1 MQKTM
6 PSAPAGGIFLSAFV
20 YIYDMKTKK
29 LIADTCILT
38 SVSLLMR
45 GVGLMFSS
53 YLSRRIGAEG
63 LGLLEQILSVCG
75 FAVSLAASG
84 IKLTTVR
91 LTVSAA
97 SRGMSTSR
105 TVRMCFLYALAPAT
119 LAMMALV
126 LLSPTAARIIGHP
139 DAQKCFLLYAPALP
153 FISVSCV
160 LSGYF
165 TAARKA
171 GTYAVVSTAEQF
183 ARMGLTAVL
192 LTVFLPRG
200 AAGACTAVVLG
211 QCISEALGVAVTMLV
226 HQNSRPKDAHN
237 PACPKLSELLRIA
250 LPDSISSNLRS
261 ALVTVRQILIP
272 RTLRQ
277 SGISGRR
284 GMAAYGV
291 VQGMALPVINFLA
304 CVPGAFSGLI
314 IPEIAECVARGSK
327 TRAER
332 LMKKAL
338 TLTFLFSLTVAA
350 AVYILA
356 PVLGRWLFDG
366 GEASFYIRLLAPV
379 IPVSYVDLT
388 CDGIL
393 KGLGLQMDSM
403 RYNIIEAAV
412 CLSMVLVLVPRWG
425 IWGYVAMIFMGE
437 ILNFGLSINRLRR
450 YTEE

>member
-1 MQKTM
+1 MSR
-6 PSAPAGGIFLSAFV
+6 SA
-20 YIYDMKTKK
+20 YIWGMKTKK
-29 LIADTCILT
+29 LMIDTCILT

-45 GVGLMFSS
+45 GVGLLFSS
-53 YLSRRIGAEG
+53 FLSRRIGAEG

-91 LTVSAA
+91 LTVSAS
-97 SRGMSTSR
+97 SRGMSSSR

-183 ARMGLTAVL
+183 ARMGVTAVL
-192 LTVFLPRG
+192 LAVFLPRG
-200 AAGACTAVVLG
+200 GVEACTAVVLG
-211 QCISEALGVAVTMLV
+211 QCISEALGVAVTMILYLCRREKAP
-226 HQNSRPKDAHN
+226 NNPDRPGL
-237 PACPKLSELLRIA
+237 CELFRIA

-314 IPEIAECVARGSK
+314 IPEIAECIARDDK
-327 TRAER
+327 KRAER
-332 LMKKAL
+332 LMKKAM
-338 TLTFLFSLTVAA
+338 TVTFLFSLTVAA

-356 PVLGRWLFDG
+356 PLIGRWLFDG
-366 GEASFYIRLLAPV
+366 GEASFFIRLLAPV

-393 KGLGLQMDSM
+393 KGLGLQLDSM